1 MHQAGPA
8 QDTADSAAPLPGL
21 GADWIAHRRP
31 SHRSASVATCVDPTA
46 VQADADV
53 HDTPATTAA
62 AARRLVIF
70 SMIPPSVPKVTWT
83 LGRRGALP
91 HPGCPQGGTVA
102 STEMLRRRR
111 CHNRVMERLWPR
123 LAVPARPALAVPSR
137 LAAGL
142 AGLAAAAGALAVA
155 EGPGRSTTYAGSSA
169 AGAALTLSAG
179 LALMAAGLVICLG
192 RRPRRTGDLALLA
205 GFTWFAPVWAAWQN
219 GPPLVPSVAM
229 ALGGFT
235 FPLILHLVLAYPGG
249 RASSAPARALIAAA
263 YAEALF
269 TAAVLALFRD
279 PYLDPGCLANCN
291 VNAFLVRSLPS
302 LARAIEIADRWFAAA
317 VAVALIAICA
327 ARLVAGSRPARR
339 RLLPVAVPAIMFAAA
354 VAARAVALQR
364 TTVEDPFNAGLFT
377 IFAVAD
383 LAIIFLATGLISA
396 VARARAERRAIAR
409 IAVNLDEAPPLGSLQ
424 SALAET
430 LHDPDL
436 RIAYWLPGTQ
446 RYVDASGHAVPE
458 PAATSG
464 GTVTRLMRS
473 GRTIAA
479 ISHSGA
485 VPGLD
490 SHLGPAIA
498 LGVENE
504 RLQAELLAQLGE
516 LRASRARIVE
526 TADAER
532 RRLERDLHDGAQQ
545 RLLAL
550 SYDIRLARAGAE
562 ADGDTAAQM
571 TLGRAIEE
579 TQGALEELRELAH
592 GIYPAVLAEAGVAP
606 ALATLADTAPLPVQI
621 LRADD
626 RRYPAPVEAAA
637 YFTVAEAVDDAAG
650 RGADRAAVTAAYEGG
665 RLVVT
670 VEDNGTGRDAPMVT
684 LADRVGALGGS
695 LYLKQTVCR
704 AEIPCASS

>member
-1 MHQAGPA
+1 
-8 QDTADSAAPLPGL
+8 
-21 GADWIAHRRP
+21 
-31 SHRSASVATCVDPTA
+31 
-46 VQADADV
+46 
-53 HDTPATTAA
+53 
-62 AARRLVIF
+62 
-70 SMIPPSVPKVTWT
+70 
-83 LGRRGALP
+83 
-91 HPGCPQGGTVA
+91 
-102 STEMLRRRR
+102 
-111 CHNRVMERLWPR
+111 MERLWPR

-155 EGPGRSTTYAGSSA
+155 EGPGRSTTYAGRSA
-169 AGAALTLSAG
+169 AGAVLAVCAG
-179 LALMAAGLVICLG
+179 LALIAAGLVICLG

-205 GFTWFAPVWAAWQN
+205 GLTWFAPAWAAWQN

-235 FPLILHLVLAYPGG
+235 FPLIAHLVLAYPGG
-249 RASSAPARALIAAA
+249 RASPAPARALIAAA
-263 YAEALF
+263 YVEALLA
-269 TAAVLALFRD
+269 AAVLALFRD
-279 PYLDPGCLANCN
+279 PYLDPSCLANCN
-291 VNAFLVRSLPS
+291 VNVFLVRSLPS
-302 LARAIEIADRWFAAA
+302 LAHAIEIADRWFAAA
-317 VAVALIAICA
+317 AAAGLIAICA

-364 TTVEDPFNAGLFT
+364 TTVEDPFNAALFT

-383 LAIIFLATGLISA
+383 IAIIFLATGLISA
-396 VARARAERRAIAR
+396 VVRARGERRAIAR

-424 SALAET
+424 SALAEAV
-430 LHDPDL
+430 HDPEL
-436 RIAYWLPGTQ
+436 RIAYWLPGRQ

-479 ISHSGA
+479 ITHSGA
-485 VPGLD
+485 VPGLE

-526 TADAER
+526 NADAER

-550 SYDIRLARAGAE
+550 SYDIRLARASAE

-571 TLGRAIEE
+571 TLATAMEE
-579 TQGALEELRELAH
+579 TGAALEELRELAH

-621 LRADD
+621 RRADD

-637 YFTVAEAVDDAAG
+637 YFTVAEAIGDAAR
-650 RGADRAAVTAAYEGG
+650 RGADRAAVTVTHEGG
-665 RLVVT
+665 QLVVT
-670 VEDNGTGRDAPMVT
+670 VEDNGTGRDAPMIALT
-684 LADRVGALGGS
+684 DRVGALGGS
-695 LYLKQTVCR
+695 LFMKEAVCR
-704 AEIPCASS
+704 AEIPCASL

>member
-1 MHQAGPA
+1 MELA
-8 QDTADSAAPLPGL
+8 Q
-21 GADWIAHRRP
+21 
-31 SHRSASVATCVDPTA
+31 
-46 VQADADV
+46 
-53 HDTPATTAA
+53 
-62 AARRLVIF
+62 
-70 SMIPPSVPKVTWT
+70 
-83 LGRRGALP
+83 
-91 HPGCPQGGTVA
+91 
-102 STEMLRRRR
+102 
-111 CHNRVMERLWPR
+111 PR
-123 LAVPARPALAVPSR
+123 LATPARIAAGLLG
-137 LAAGL
+137 LAAG
-142 AGLAAAAGALAVA
+142 AGALAIA

-169 AGAALTLSAG
+169 TGAALTLSAG
-179 LALMAAGLVICLG
+179 LALIAAGLVICLG
-192 RRPRRTGDLALLA
+192 PRPRRTGDLALLA

-219 GPPLVPSVAM
+219 GPPLIPSLAM

-235 FPLILHLVLAYPGG
+235 FPLIVHLVLAYPDG
-249 RASSAPARALIAAA
+249 RASPAPARALIAAA
-263 YAEALF
+263 YVQALL
-269 TAAVLALFRD
+269 AVAVLALFRD
-279 PYLDPGCLANCN
+279 PYLDPSCLANCN
-291 VNAFLVRSLPS
+291 VNIFLVRSLPS
-302 LARAIEIADRWFAAA
+302 LAHTAGIADRWFTAAA
-317 VAVALIAICA
+317 AVALIAICA

-339 RLLPVAVPAIMFAAA
+339 RLMPVAVPAIMFAAA

-364 TTVEDPFNAGLFT
+364 TTVEDPFNAALFT

-436 RIAYWLPGTQ
+436 RIAYWLPGAQ

-479 ISHSGA
+479 ITYSGA

-550 SYDIRLARAGAE
+550 SYDIRLARAGAKSDADAE
-562 ADGDTAAQM
+562 AQT
-571 TLGRAIEE
+571 TLARAVEE
-579 TQGALEELRELAH
+579 TGAALEELRELAH
-592 GIYPAVLAEAGVAP
+592 GIYPAVLAEAGMAP

-637 YFTVAEAVDDAAG
+637 YFTVAEAVDDAAR

-670 VEDNGTGRDAPMVT
+670 VEDNGTSRDSPMVT
-684 LADRVGALGGS
+684 LTDRVGALSGN
-695 LYLKQTVCR
+695 LLIKQTVCR
-704 AEIPCASS
+704 AEIPCASL

>member
-1 MHQAGPA
+1 
-8 QDTADSAAPLPGL
+8 
-21 GADWIAHRRP
+21 
-31 SHRSASVATCVDPTA
+31 
-46 VQADADV
+46 
-53 HDTPATTAA
+53 
-62 AARRLVIF
+62 
-70 SMIPPSVPKVTWT
+70 
-83 LGRRGALP
+83 
-91 HPGCPQGGTVA
+91 
-102 STEMLRRRR
+102 
-111 CHNRVMERLWPR
+111 MERLWPR

-179 LALMAAGLVICLG
+179 LALIAAGLVICLG

-249 RASSAPARALIAAA
+249 RASPAPARALIAAA
-263 YAEALF
+263 YVEALF

-279 PYLDPGCLANCN
+279 PYLDPSCLANCN

-317 VAVALIAICA
+317 AAVALIAICA
-327 ARLVAGSRPARR
+327 ARLVAGSRLARR
-339 RLLPVAVPAIMFAAA
+339 RLMPVAVPAIMFAAA

-364 TTVEDPFNAGLFT
+364 TTVEDPFNAALFT

-396 VARARAERRAIAR
+396 VVRARAERRAIAR

-424 SALAET
+424 SALAEA

-479 ISHSGA
+479 ITHSGA
-485 VPGLD
+485 VPGLE

-562 ADGDTAAQM
+562 ADSGTAAEMALATAMEQ
-571 TLGRAIEE
+571 TGA
-579 TQGALEELRELAH
+579 ALEELRELAH

-621 LRADD
+621 LQADD
-626 RRYPAPVEAAA
+626 RRYPAPAEAAA

-650 RGADRAAVTAAYEGG
+650 RGADRAVVTVAQEGG

-670 VEDNGTGRDAPMVT
+670 VEDNGTDRDSPMVT

-695 LYLKQTVCR
+695 LYIMETVCR

>member
-1 MHQAGPA
+1 
-8 QDTADSAAPLPGL
+8 
-21 GADWIAHRRP
+21 
-31 SHRSASVATCVDPTA
+31 
-46 VQADADV
+46 
-53 HDTPATTAA
+53 
-62 AARRLVIF
+62 
-70 SMIPPSVPKVTWT
+70 
-83 LGRRGALP
+83 
-91 HPGCPQGGTVA
+91 
-102 STEMLRRRR
+102 
-111 CHNRVMERLWPR
+111 MERLWPR
-123 LAVPARPALAVPSR
+123 LAVPARPALAVPSRLAAPAR

-169 AGAALTLSAG
+169 AGAALAVCAG
-179 LALMAAGLVICLG
+179 LALIAAGLVICLG
-192 RRPRRTGDLALLA
+192 RRPRRVGDLAVLA
-205 GFTWFAPVWAAWQN
+205 GFTWFAPTWAAWQN
-219 GPPLVPSVAM
+219 GPPLIPSLAM
-229 ALGGFT
+229 VLGGFT
-235 FPLILHLVLAYPGG
+235 FPLIVHLVLAYPGG
-249 RASSAPARALIAAA
+249 RANSAPARALIAAA
-263 YAEALF
+263 YVEVLLA
-269 TAAVLALFRD
+269 AAVLALFRD

-302 LARAIEIADRWFAAA
+302 LARAAGIADRWFTAAA
-317 VAVALIAICA
+317 AAGLIAICA

-364 TTVEDPFNAGLFT
+364 TTVEDPFNAALFT

-409 IAVNLDEAPPLGSLQ
+409 IAVNLGEAPPPGSLQ
-424 SALAET
+424 TALAKT

-446 RYVDASGHAVPE
+446 LYVDASGHAVPE

-464 GTVTRLMRS
+464 GTVTRLMRN

-479 ISHSGA
+479 IAHSGA
-485 VPGLD
+485 APGLE
-490 SHLGPAIA
+490 SHIGPAIA
-498 LGVENE
+498 LGLENE
-504 RLQAELLAQLGE
+504 RLQAELLAQLGQ

-532 RRLERDLHDGAQQ
+532 RGLERDLHDGAQQ

-562 ADGDTAAQM
+562 ADNDDTAAVMALATAMEQ
-571 TLGRAIEE
+571 TGA
-579 TQGALEELRELAH
+579 ALEELRELAH

-606 ALATLADTAPLPVQI
+606 ALATLADTAPVPVQI
-621 LRADD
+621 LQAGD

-637 YFTVAEAVDDAAG
+637 YFTVAEAIDDAAR
-650 RGADRAAVTAAYEGG
+650 RGADRAAVTVTHEGG
-665 RLVVT
+665 QLVVT
-670 VEDNGTGRDAPMVT
+670 VEDNGTGRDSPMVT
-684 LADRVGALGGS
+684 LTDRVGALGGS
-695 LYLKQTVCR
+695 LYLKETVCR

>member
-1 MHQAGPA
+1 
-8 QDTADSAAPLPGL
+8 
-21 GADWIAHRRP
+21 
-31 SHRSASVATCVDPTA
+31 
-46 VQADADV
+46 
-53 HDTPATTAA
+53 
-62 AARRLVIF
+62 
-70 SMIPPSVPKVTWT
+70 
-83 LGRRGALP
+83 
-91 HPGCPQGGTVA
+91 
-102 STEMLRRRR
+102 
-111 CHNRVMERLWPR
+111 MERLWPR

-155 EGPGRSTTYAGSSA
+155 EGPGRSTTYAGRSA

-179 LALMAAGLVICLG
+179 LALIAAGLVICLG

-219 GPPLVPSVAM
+219 GPPLIPSLAM
-229 ALGGFT
+229 VLGGFT

-249 RASSAPARALIAAA
+249 RASPAPARALIAAA
-263 YAEALF
+263 YAEALL
-269 TAAVLALFRD
+269 AAPVLALFRD

-291 VNAFLVRSLPS
+291 VNIFLVRSLSS
-302 LARAIEIADRWFAAA
+302 LAHGIGIADRWFTAAA
-317 VAVALIAICA
+317 AAGLIAICT

-364 TTVEDPFNAGLFT
+364 TTVEDPFNAALFT
-377 IFAVAD
+377 IFAAASA
-383 LAIIFLATGLISA
+383 AIVLLATGLISG
-396 VARARAERRAIAR
+396 VVRARAERRAIAR
-409 IAVNLDEAPPLGSLQ
+409 IAVNLGEAPAPGSLQ
-424 SALAET
+424 TALAEA

-436 RIAYWLPGTQ
+436 RIAYRLSGAQ
-446 RYVDASGHAVPE
+446 RYADTNGRATPE
-458 PAATSG
+458 PAAKSG
-464 GTVTRLMRS
+464 GTVTRVTRS

-479 ISHSGA
+479 ISHAGAASG
-485 VPGLD
+485 LE

-498 LGVENE
+498 LGLENE
-504 RLQAELLAQLGE
+504 RLQAELLAQLRE

-526 TADAER
+526 NADAER

-550 SYDIRLARAGAE
+550 SYDIRLARAGAA

-571 TLGRAIEE
+571 TLGRAIEQ

-592 GIYPAVLAEAGVAP
+592 GIYPAVLAEAGVAA

-626 RRYPAPVEAAA
+626 RRYPAAVEAAA
-637 YFTVAEAVDDAAG
+637 YFAVAEAVDDAAR
-650 RGADRAAVTAAYEGG
+650 RGADRAVVTVAQEGG

-670 VEDNGTGRDAPMVT
+670 VEDNGTGCDSPMVA

-695 LYLKQTVCR
+695 LYIKETACR